1 VLSEGDDQQDP
12 IADASRAILDGHVV
26 LSRRLAEEGHY
37 PAIDIEASISR
48 AMPQIVPQ
56 AYLQKAQL
64 FKQLYARYQQSRDL
78 ISVGAYAAGSDPLT
92 DKAMEKMP
100 SMQGF
105 LRQGLH
111 ESVSLTDSQTGLE
124 QILGNE

>member
-1 VLSEGDDQQDP
+1 
-12 IADASRAILDGHVV
+12 
-26 LSRRLAEEGHY
+26 
-37 PAIDIEASISR
+37 
-48 AMPQIVPQ
+48 
-56 AYLQKAQL
+56 
-64 FKQLYARYQQSRDL
+64 
-78 ISVGAYAAGSDPLT
+78 
-92 DKAMEKMP
+92 MP